1 MNKKIIV
8 ISNISREK
16 DTQVLILPFNFALK
30 LDQIVLKLGKI

>member
-16 DTQVLILPFNFALK
+16 DTQVLILPFNFTLK